1 MTQMDEPRTQSA
13 RTPRLTEL
21 DLAVLQVQA
30 VERFTEHLRET
41 QAAADAPTSREAR
54 MDAARL
60 RDVLRRQHD
69 ALVGHCDRQ
78 LAATPRPALS
88 LADRRVVIAHRNA
101 WFIGKLAQA
110 LEARRV
116 HVVAA
121 LQNGADA
128 VGVAVAEQPD
138 LILVEDALPMTT
150 GVEVVRQ
157 VGRFSPG
164 TAVAAQVA
172 YADGMAALLDAGA
185 AAVFVRSVP
194 PLEVADGLL
203 EMLDQPSER

>member
-1 MTQMDEPRTQSA
+1 
-13 RTPRLTEL
+13 
-21 DLAVLQVQA
+21 
-30 VERFTEHLRET
+30 
-41 QAAADAPTSREAR
+41 
-54 MDAARL
+54 
-60 RDVLRRQHD
+60 
-69 ALVGHCDRQ
+69 
-78 LAATPRPALS
+78 
-88 LADRRVVIAHRNA
+88 
-101 WFIGKLAQA
+101 
-110 LEARRV
+110 
-116 HVVAA
+116 
-121 LQNGADA
+121 
-128 VGVAVAEQPD
+128 
-138 LILVEDALPMTT
+138 VEDALPMTT